1 MTRPFPWQEAMRLA
15 FSHLGWCPRTFW
27 QATPRELAAGLATPQ
42 NASPFLQQDLVQ
54 LMGRYPDKKG
64 DH

>member
-1 MTRPFPWQEAMRLA
+1 MRLA